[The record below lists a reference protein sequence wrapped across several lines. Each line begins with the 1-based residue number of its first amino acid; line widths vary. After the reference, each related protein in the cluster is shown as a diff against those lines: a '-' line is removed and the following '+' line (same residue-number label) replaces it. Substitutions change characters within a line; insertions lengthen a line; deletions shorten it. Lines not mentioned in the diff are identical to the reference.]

1 MSKRHPNPRL
11 IKINRSYEVGEVA
24 AILGVHKNTVRAW
37 IKSGLTVVDT
47 RRPTLIL
54 GVTLRS
60 FLQERRI
67 KNKRPCRPGE
77 LYCFRCRAPRRPAGN
92 MADFQPDTDAVGSL
106 VALCCD
112 CETIMNKRVGT
123 ANLPQIAAQIEVTI
137 TEA

>member
-11 IKINRSYEVGEVA
+11 VKVNRSYEVGEVA
-24 AILGVHKNTVRAW
+24 TLLGVHKNTVRAW
-37 IKSGLTVVDT
+37 IKSGLSVVDT
-47 RRPTLIL
+47 RRPKLIL

-60 FLQERRI
+60 FLQEMRT
-67 KNKRPCRPGE
+67 KSKRPCRPGE

-92 MADFQPDTDAVGSL
+92 MADFQPDTDAVGNL

-112 CETIMNKRVGT
+112 CETVMNKRVGT
-123 ANLPQIAAQIEVTI
+123 AKLPQIAEQIEVTI